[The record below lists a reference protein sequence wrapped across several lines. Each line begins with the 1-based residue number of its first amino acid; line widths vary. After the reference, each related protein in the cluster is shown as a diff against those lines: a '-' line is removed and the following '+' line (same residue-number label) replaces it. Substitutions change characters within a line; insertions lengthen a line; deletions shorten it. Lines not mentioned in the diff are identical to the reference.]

1 MGLKRFLRSPADHD
15 HSTLF
20 VLCQKTEWMGGWV
33 MVGGFWLSWIH
44 IVWTFETLQL
54 SKWQWLITDV
64 SMKTILKL
72 AKNNYLIWSDGQQ
85 ICNIN
90 PSDNMYPYVPTIWT
104 HIYTSTYNMYP
115 YLCTIC
121 THIYIPYLAIFIYN
135 MYPHTYIYN
144 MFLYLSIHLEI
155 CTTTSKFSYQYQPKA
170 KIQRSWRL
178 RNSFDLNFSFW
189 Y

>member
-20 VLCQKTEWMGGWV
+20 VLCQKTEWVGGWV

-85 ICNIN
+85 ICKSILVTICTH
-90 PSDNMYPYVPTIWT
+90 MYLQYEP
-104 HIYTSTYNMYP
+104 IYISTYNMNP
-115 YLCTIC
+115 YIYLLTIC
-121 THIYIPYLAIFIYN
+121 THIYVQYVLISIY
-135 MYPHTYIYN
+135 HI
-144 MFLYLSIHLEI
+144 
-155 CTTTSKFSYQYQPKA
+155 
-170 KIQRSWRL
+170 
-178 RNSFDLNFSFW
+178 
-189 Y
+189 

>member
-20 VLCQKTEWMGGWV
+20 VLCQKTEWVGGWV

-72 AKNNYLIWSDGQQ
+72 TENNYLIWSDGQQ

-90 PSDNMYPYVPTIWT
+90 PSDNMYPYVPTI
-104 HIYTSTYNMYP
+104 
-115 YLCTIC
+115 C
-121 THIYIPYLAIFIYN
+121 THIYIYLRYVPIFMYN
-135 MYPHTYIYN
+135 MYSYLYTIFSHIYHIYIQYVPTYIYLQYVPISIYTSRN
-144 MFLYLSIHLEI
+144 MYHHIKVLILISTKYNGVEV
-155 CTTTSKFSYQYQPKA
+155 
-170 KIQRSWRL
+170 
-178 RNSFDLNFSFW
+178 
-189 Y
+189 